1 MERLLEQHVSRAN
14 GATLDVERMTQ
25 EVLRRL
31 AQRLEE
37 TNGRLYEIEV
47 PIGISVRH
55 CHLCQAD
62 VETLF
67 GEGHSLSVFNELYQ
81 KGYFAAAEQLMVV
94 GKRRCIEKVRV
105 LGPTRP
111 ISQVELSQTDAL
123 LLGLKLPLA
132 VSGKDP
138 AVAPIT
144 LVGPEGVVTLP
155 GKGQGGAFVMRRHVH
170 LNPEVAGRLG
180 VKEGDMLDLRVT
192 GPREA
197 TLNGVVVRINEGWR
211 PEVHLDTDEGNAV
224 AIRSG
229 QSGILIVPEALR

>member
-1 MERLLEQHVSRAN
+1 MELVREQRIGRVN
-14 GATLDVERMTQ
+14 GGGLDVERMTQ

-47 PIGISVRH
+47 PIGVSVRH

-81 KGYFAAAEQLMVV
+81 KGYFAAEEQLMVV
-94 GKRRCIEKVRV
+94 GKRRAIEKVRV

-111 ISQVELSQTDAL
+111 VSQVELSQTDAL
-123 LLGLKLPLA
+123 AIGLKLPLA
-132 VSGKDP
+132 ISGKDP
-138 AVAPIT
+138 AVVPVT
-144 LVGPEGVVTLP
+144 LAGPEGVVTLP

-170 LNPEVAGRLG
+170 LNPAVAGRLG
-180 VKEGDMLDLRVT
+180 VKESDMLDLHIG

-197 TLNGVVVRINEGWR
+197 TLHGVIVRVKEGWR
-211 PEVHLDTDEGNAV
+211 PEVHVDTDEGNAM

>member
-1 MERLLEQHVSRAN
+1 MELVREQPLSRVN
-14 GATLDVERMTQ
+14 GGTIDVERMTQ

-31 AQRLEE
+31 ARRLEE

-55 CHLCQAD
+55 CHLSPED

-67 GEGHSLSVFNELYQ
+67 GEGHSLNVYNELYQ

-105 LGPTRP
+105 LGPTRTP
-111 ISQVELSQTDAL
+111 SQVELAQTEAHAL
-123 LLGLKLPLA
+123 GMKLPLA
-132 VSGKDP
+132 ISGKDP
-138 AVAPIT
+138 AVVPIT
-144 LVGPEGVVTLP
+144 LVGPEGVVMLP
-155 GKGQGGAFVMRRHVH
+155 GHGQGGAFIMRRHVH
-170 LNPEVAGRLG
+170 LNPEVAGRIG
-180 VKEGDMLDLRVT
+180 VKDGDLLDLRIT
-192 GPREA
+192 GPRDA
-197 TLNGVVVRINEGWR
+197 TLHGVVVRIKEGWR

-229 QSGILIVPEALR
+229 QSGILVVPEALR